1 MSKKIVIIG
10 GGLGGLFT
18 GAILA
23 KEGFTVTILE
33 KNATAGGGLQTFRR
47 FGMDFD
53 TGMHVIGGMQ
63 QGGNIRRLCDYLGI
77 TSSIQI
83 RDVDDDCADELFY
96 IEDKTIYKIGKGK
109 EGFVNHLLSFFP
121 ESKEELVN
129 YVSAIYNISGS
140 IDLFN
145 LRPSDGMLK
154 PLPPDAL
161 LSADAFIGKYISN
174 EKLRSVLAYM
184 NPLYGGVAGKTPA
197 FVHALISTL
206 YIKGESRF
214 VDGSSKMADALVDM
228 IKSKGGTV
236 HLGDGVRKIYVEN
249 QYVKKVVTEKG
260 AEYDAD
266 YYISDIHPCTLF
278 NMIEGKAFTR
288 AYLDRV
294 EGIPESYSAFSLYIK
309 MKPDSFPYINH
320 SVYITTNYSDVWDCG
335 KSDGVWPKGILFM
348 TPPVSNQGDYSDKV
362 LITAPMNFDMAKA
375 WENTRTGHRG
385 AEYEQ
390 WKTKMAGQVLNMVE
404 YRFPGF
410 KDKIELLNTS
420 SPLTIRDFYGT
431 PHGSISGFS
440 RDCNN
445 LLQSNMQVVTKVRN
459 LLLTGQNINLHGFCG
474 VPLTAIQT
482 CEAILGQNY
491 LLNKLNSQCD

>member
-10 GGLGGLFT
+10 GGLGGLFA

-23 KEGFTVTILE
+23 KEGFNVTILE
-33 KNATAGGGLQTFRR
+33 KNVTAGGGLQTFRR
-47 FGMDFD
+47 FGMSFD

-63 QGGNIRRLCDYLGI
+63 EDGNIRRLCNYLGI

-96 IEDKTIYKIGKGK
+96 IEDKTLYKIGKGK
-109 EGFVNHLLSFFP
+109 EGFVKHLLSFSP
-121 ESKEELVN
+121 DSKDELDS

-154 PLPPDAL
+154 PLPTDAL
-161 LSADAFIGKYISN
+161 LSADAFIRKYISN

-197 FVHALISTL
+197 FVHAIISTL
-206 YIKGESRF
+206 YINGASRF
-214 VDGSSKMADALVDM
+214 VDGSSKMADTLVDL

-249 QYVKKVVTEKG
+249 QYVNKVVTEKG

-294 EGIPESYSAFSLYIK
+294 ESIPDSYSAFSLYIK
-309 MKPDSFPYINH
+309 MKPNSFPYINH
-320 SVYITTNYSDVWDCG
+320 SVYITTNYADIWDCG
-335 KSDGVWPKGILFM
+335 KMDGVWPKGILFM
-348 TPPVSNQGDYSDKV
+348 TPPVSNQSDYSDKV
-362 LITAPMNFDMAKA
+362 LITAPMNYDMAKA

-390 WKTKMAGQVLNMVE
+390 WKAKKAGQVLSMVE
-404 YRFPGF
+404 ERFPGF
-410 KDKIELLNTS
+410 RDKIELLNTS
-420 SPLTIRDFYGT
+420 SPLTIRDYYGT

-445 LLQSNMQVVTKVRN
+445 MLQSNMQVVTKVRN

>member
-1 MSKKIVIIG
+1 MGKKIVIIG
-10 GGLGGLFT
+10 GGLGGLFA

-23 KEGFTVTILE
+23 KEGFNVTVLE

-63 QGGNIRRLCDYLGI
+63 QNGNIRRLCDYLGI
-77 TSSIQI
+77 TSSIHI
-83 RDVDDDCADELFY
+83 RDVDSDCADELFY
-96 IEDKTIYKIGKGK
+96 IEDKKLYKIGKGK
-109 EGFVNHLLSFFP
+109 EGFVRHLASYFP
-121 ESKEELVN
+121 ESKDELIN
-129 YVSAIYNISGS
+129 YVSAIYNISSS

-154 PLPPDAL
+154 PLPSDAL
-161 LSADAFIGKYISN
+161 LSADAFIRKYISDD
-174 EKLRSVLAYM
+174 KLRSVVAYM
-184 NPLYGGVAGKTPA
+184 NPLYGGETGKTPT
-197 FVHALISTL
+197 FIHAIISTL
-206 YIKGESRF
+206 YINGACRF
-214 VDGSSKMADALVDM
+214 VDGSIKMADLLVSL
-228 IKSKGGTV
+228 IKKNGGTV
-236 HLGDGVRKIYVEN
+236 HLGDGVKKIYVDN
-249 QYVKKVVTEKG
+249 QYVNKIVTEKG

-294 EGIPESYSAFSLYIK
+294 ESIPDSYSAFSLYIK
-309 MKPDSFPYINH
+309 LKPKSFPYINH
-320 SVYITTNYSDVWDCG
+320 SVYITTSYSDIWECG
-335 KSDGVWPKGILFM
+335 KLDGIWPKGILFM
-348 TPPVSNQGDYSDKV
+348 TPPVSNQGDFSDKV

-375 WENTRTGHRG
+375 WENTHTGHRG
-385 AEYEQ
+385 AEYER
-390 WKTKMAGQVLNMVE
+390 WKSAMAEQVLNMVE
-404 YRFPGF
+404 DRFPGF
-410 KDKIELLNTS
+410 RDKIEFLNTS
-420 SPLTIRDFYGT
+420 SPLTIRDYYGT

-445 LLQSNMQVVTKVRN
+445 MLQSNMQVVTKVKN

-482 CEAILGQNY
+482 CEAILGRNY
-491 LLNKLNSQCD
+491 LINKLNSQCD